1 VNQSLFGIPR
11 ETDFDDPDGEVGF
24 GVLFRPEAL
33 KHGGAIRKVEE
44 PSETPWCG
52 TELLGGKG
60 LNFLEEG
67 KWGIG
72 HSHTDLSSTLGG
84 ELVKIQL
91 LGGFVFLERR
101 MALERILIV
110 DDELVIRRTLES
122 YFRSKRY
129 SVSAVSSLAE
139 AQKLLAR
146 DNFDL
151 LMLDMKLPDGDGQ
164 TLLEHLSTAE
174 NRPMVVMITGNSS
187 VQSVVDCMRA
197 GAFDYVAKPFSI
209 SQIELVVKKAA
220 EYQRVVKVADFLI
233 QETVGER
240 ELIGRSPAMNRLREL
255 IQKVAR
261 TDATVLIHG
270 ENGTGKELVAN
281 EIYRHSRRGKKPFIK
296 VNCAAISESL
306 IESEFF
312 GHEKGAFTGATERRD
327 GRFELADG
335 GTILLDEVS
344 EITPGLQGKLL
355 RVLQERE
362 FERVGGNKTI
372 KVDVRVIACT
382 NRDLVK
388 AVSKGEFRE
397 DLYYRLNVFPLHVP
411 PLRERLDDVPE
422 LATRFLEGF
431 NRKHGLANQGF
442 TEAALAQMQT
452 HSWPGNV
459 RELQNLV
466 ERAAILSD
474 PGHPIGP
481 ETLGLGSFAGHASG
495 FVSVQ
500 AEQIEGKGSG
510 VVTPPADGVLPLHEI
525 EKRCIFDALE
535 KTGGNRT
542 QAAALL
548 EISIRTLRNKLLEYR
563 TDGSADPAEPVGT
576 AEEA

>member
-1 VNQSLFGIPR
+1 MS
-11 ETDFDDPDGEVGF
+11 
-24 GVLFRPEAL
+24 
-33 KHGGAIRKVEE
+33 
-44 PSETPWCG
+44 
-52 TELLGGKG
+52 
-60 LNFLEEG
+60 
-67 KWGIG
+67 
-72 HSHTDLSSTLGG
+72 
-84 ELVKIQL
+84 
-91 LGGFVFLERR
+91 
-101 MALERILIV
+101 LERILIV
-110 DDELVIRRTLES
+110 DDELVIRRTLET

-129 SVSAVSSLAE
+129 SVSAVSSIAE

-151 LMLDMKLPDGDGQ
+151 LLLDMKLPDGDGQ
-164 TLLEHLSTAE
+164 TLLEHLATAE
-174 NRPMVVMITGNSS
+174 QRPMVVMITGNSS
-187 VQSVVDCMRA
+187 VQSVVACMRA
-197 GAFDYVAKPFSI
+197 GAFDYVAKPFSM
-209 SQIELVVKKAA
+209 SQIEMVLKKAA
-220 EYQRVVKVADFLI
+220 EFQRVVKVADFLI

-240 ELIGRSPAMNRLREL
+240 ELLGRSPAMTRLRDL

-261 TDATVLIHG
+261 TDATVLING

-281 EIYRHSRRGKKPFIK
+281 EIFLNSRRSKKPFIK

-312 GHEKGAFTGATERRD
+312 GHEKGSFTGATERRD

-344 EITPGLQGKLL
+344 EISLSLQAKLL

-372 KVDVRVIACT
+372 KVDVRVIAST
-382 NRDLVK
+382 NRDLTK
-388 AVSKGEFRE
+388 AVAKGEFRE

-411 PLRERLDDVPE
+411 PLRERLEDVPE
-422 LATRFLEGF
+422 LATRFLEVF
-431 NRKHGLANQGF
+431 TRRHGLENGGF
-442 TEAALAQMQT
+442 TEEALTQMKA
-452 HSWPGNV
+452 HYWPGNV

-466 ERAAILSD
+466 ERAAILAE
-474 PGHPIGP
+474 PERPLGP
-481 ETLGLGSFAGHASG
+481 ELLGLGNLPLHTPLPVAGGA
-495 FVSVQ
+495 
-500 AEQIEGKGSG
+500 AK
-510 VVTPPADGVLPLHEI
+510 PPGNVVLPLHEM

-563 TDGSADPAEPVGT
+563 TATGEDAGEESAEG
-576 AEEA
+576 

>member
-1 VNQSLFGIPR
+1 
-11 ETDFDDPDGEVGF
+11 
-24 GVLFRPEAL
+24 
-33 KHGGAIRKVEE
+33 
-44 PSETPWCG
+44 
-52 TELLGGKG
+52 
-60 LNFLEEG
+60 
-67 KWGIG
+67 
-72 HSHTDLSSTLGG
+72 
-84 ELVKIQL
+84 
-91 LGGFVFLERR
+91 

-129 SVSAVSSLAE
+129 AVSAVGSLAE

-164 TLLEHLSTAE
+164 TLLEHLSAAE
-174 NRPMVVMITGNSS
+174 SRPMVVMITGNSS

-240 ELIGRSPAMNRLREL
+240 ELIGHSPAMNRLREL

-281 EIYRHSRRGKKPFIK
+281 EIYRNSRRGKKPFIR

-312 GHEKGAFTGATERRD
+312 GHEKGSFTGATERRD

-344 EITPGLQGKLL
+344 EITLGLQGKLL

-382 NRDLVK
+382 NRDLLK
-388 AVSKGEFRE
+388 AVAKGEFRE

-411 PLRERLDDVPE
+411 PLRERLEDVPE
-422 LATRFLEGF
+422 LAGRFLEMF
-431 NRKHGLANQGF
+431 NRKHGFENQGF
-442 TEAALAQMQT
+442 TEAAIAQMQS

-466 ERAAILSD
+466 ERASILSE
-474 PGHPIGP
+474 PGRPISL
-481 ETLGLGSFAGHASG
+481 ETLGLGTVPVHPIGARANSL
-495 FVSVQ
+495 
-500 AEQIEGKGSG
+500 EKIESIGP
-510 VVTPPADGVLPLHEI
+510 VTPPSEGVLPLHEI

-548 EISIRTLRNKLLEYR
+548 QISIRTLRNKLLEYR
-563 TDGSADPAEPVGT
+563 TGTAAEPVGT
-576 AEEA
+576 AEDA